1 MKTVANTVDRRT
13 CWVKSRPLN
22 CAFETSL
29 EKRCPNCGQNHL
41 TAGYCQA
48 LDPVNA
54 SKYPKFHQS
63 HKPALVETK
72 SHGDE
77 TETEFETAESQPWIS
92 EGISRATYFR
102 RRAKSTT

>member
-1 MKTVANTVDRRT
+1 MKTVTSTVDRRT

-29 EKRCPNCGQNHL
+29 EKRCPNCGQNHI
-41 TAGYCQA
+41 TSGYCQA
-48 LDPVNA
+48 LDPDNA

-63 HKPALVETK
+63 HKTVLVETE

-77 TETEFETAESQPWIS
+77 TVFETDQSQPWIA

-102 RRAKSTT
+102 RKTRAANA